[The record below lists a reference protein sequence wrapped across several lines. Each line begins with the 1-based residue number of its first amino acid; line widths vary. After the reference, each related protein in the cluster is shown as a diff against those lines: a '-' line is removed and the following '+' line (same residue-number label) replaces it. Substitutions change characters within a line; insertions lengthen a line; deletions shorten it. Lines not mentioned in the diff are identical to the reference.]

1 MPRTKRPNPADSPIR
16 DVPRAGFTCGSY
28 FDGHNVHYI
37 PALKLSADRESVAA
51 RLTWENAG
59 LRLSVRQENTIVH
72 NHNPAGIRLLLDE
85 LGTKCLWF
93 PDLRLACW
101 PGASARDWV
110 SLALKGLA
118 SCTSTEQSRL
128 EEAELWA

>member
-1 MPRTKRPNPADSPIR
+1 M
-16 DVPRAGFTCGSY
+16 
-28 FDGHNVHYI
+28 
-37 PALKLSADRESVAA
+37 SADRESVAA
-51 RLTWENAG
+51 RLTWETAG

-72 NHNPAGIRLLLDE
+72 NHDPAGIRLLLDE

-101 PGASARDWV
+101 PGASARYWV
-110 SLALKGLA
+110 SLALRGLT